1 MSEDV
6 TIIEIIKGTKN
17 GGARRAGLTAAQKR
31 GEACLVCQG
40 TEELNKGVG
49 WVDGVRVK
57 VHTWHL
63 GEYQLGETVPPEHA

>member
-6 TIIEIIKGTKN
+6 TIIEIIKGDQN
-17 GGARRAGLTAAQKR
+17 CGSRRKGLTDAQKR

-40 TEELNKGVG
+40 TEDLNKGVG

-63 GEYQLGETVPPEHA
+63 GDYQLGETIPPKQT